1 MSRYKCPAC
10 GSRDTVRI
18 LYGEPTYE
26 TYLASEQG
34 ELILG
39 RCCFSDISP
48 TKHCKSCGQ
57 DFGSKDIFDFLEMT
71 SFEFS
76 IGGYF
81 GISHFIYIDGK
92 RKNKLIRYAKTPSGM
107 YIDLRNP

>member
-26 TYLASEQG
+26 AYLASEQG

-39 RCCFSDISP
+39 
-48 TKHCKSCGQ
+48 
-57 DFGSKDIFDFLEMT
+57 GSVFRIVAQPSTVNLVDKTLVARIYFL
-71 SFEFS
+71 
-76 IGGYF
+76 Y
-81 GISHFIYIDGK
+81 
-92 RKNKLIRYAKTPSGM
+92 L
-107 YIDLRNP
+107 